1 MKDSLMSMLMIILL
15 ITSVVAAYPIFYSGN
30 DKDSYIFS
38 NNPFDFPTVTSSKSQ
53 SNDIGFENGYNHFDT
68 ISIDPSDGLSD
79 EELSRY
85 VSRSHARVEYIR
97 NVEFNNLIPVKIIT
111 STEFLNQEKPVQSSD
126 SIDETVPHG
135 SNHSAWNDQVWE
147 ALFIVGETETSE
159 SVISQTSAQ
168 STAGVYMPSNGE
180 IVIVS
185 ESDTILVISENTLL
199 HELTHA
205 LQDQEGHLTTIHEIP
220 QPTQDLQLSVSGL
233 IEGEA
238 AYVEWYYRKICDG
251 SISARDLSI
260 LHELVWEDWECIP
273 TPNIPKSSAESSSSS
288 DPNLGVLLILF
299 HPYSDGLSY
308 IHYLKSQNNWTAIN
322 NKYSSPPVSTEQ
334 IIHLSDEQPVQL
346 DISISPT
353 KYWKPFSNHG
363 IDGADTVG
371 EASIFSMF
379 WYQSYTY
386 GANAIDDQLFWEG
399 RVSSNI
405 HGELSP
411 KTIFNY
417 TSIPSTGWGNDKLLP
432 LYNDSNDVTEY
443 GYIWAT
449 KWDTTNDAKEFHD
462 SYLKI
467 LEAHKAIKIGQ
478 SIDGKTTLFIISNG
492 PFEDAFA
499 ISFKGKTVTIVNAP
513 TTEDIENIIGS
524 FHLSL

>member
-1 MKDSLMSMLMIILL
+1 MKDSLISMLMVILL
-15 ITSVVAAYPIFYSGN
+15 ITSVAAAYPLFSSNN
-30 DKDSYIFS
+30 DKDLYIFS
-38 NNPFDFPTVTSSKSQ
+38 NNSFDFSTIISSKSPP
-53 SNDIGFENGYNHFDT
+53 NDIGFENGYNHFDT

-97 NVEFNNLIPVKIIT
+97 NVEFNSLIPVKIIT
-111 STEFLNQEKPVQSSD
+111 STEFLNPEDSAQSSD
-126 SIDETVPHG
+126 SIDADVLPD
-135 SNHSAWNDQVWE
+135 SNYSAWNDQIWE

-159 SVISQTSAQ
+159 SVISQTSSQ
-168 STAGVYMPSNGE
+168 NTAGVYMPANGE

-185 ESDTILVISENTLL
+185 ESDSILVLPETTLL

-205 LQDQEGHLTTIHEIP
+205 IQDQEGHLTAIHEFP
-220 QPTQDLQLSVSGL
+220 QPTQDLQLSISGL

-251 SISARDLSI
+251 SISVRDQSI

-273 TPNIPKSSAESSSSS
+273 LPNIPSSSAESSSSG
-288 DPNLGVLLILF
+288 DTNLGVLLILF

-308 IHYLKSQNNWTAIN
+308 IHYLKSQNNWMAVDD
-322 NKYSSPPVSTEQ
+322 KYSSPPLSTEQ
-334 IIHLSDEQPVQL
+334 IIHLSEEQPVQL
-346 DISISPT
+346 DISLSPNG
-353 KYWKPFSNHG
+353 YWKPFPNHG
-363 IDGADTVG
+363 INGTDTVG

-379 WYQSYTY
+379 WYQSYNF

-399 RVSSNI
+399 RASPNMY
-405 HGELSP
+405 GEVSP

-417 TSIPSTGWGNDKLLP
+417 TSVPSVGWGNDKLLP
-432 LYNDSNDVTEY
+432 IYNNSNGATEH

-462 SYLKI
+462 SYIKI
-467 LEAHKAIKIGQ
+467 LDAHKAIKIGQ
-478 SIDGKTTLFIISNG
+478 SLDKKTTLFIIPSG
-492 PFEDAFA
+492 PFTDAFA
-499 ISFKGKTVTIVNAP
+499 ISSKGKTVTIINAP
-513 TTEDIENIIGS
+513 TAEDVETILDS
-524 FHLSL
+524 FHLSF